1 MGCLCCC
8 CKKQQPIKMEEKILP
23 PPIDIQAL
31 LRKYAH
37 LVTEWVVQENEA
49 DILRII
55 KEGFSPD
62 LIFDA
67 GGYETT
73 ILILTIA
80 FKKDKLTQAVLNHP
94 QNLNVVVKPNND
106 SALVMAISHRNVHI
120 TELLLQKGANRNILG
135 PEGKSPV
142 ELATKQLN
150 QCKESSDE
158 QGVQVMGE
166 IKNMLQNYLQ
176 N

>member
-8 CKKQQPIKMEEKILP
+8 CKKPQVKVEEKVQP

-37 LVTEWVVQENEA
+37 LVTEWVVQENEKE
-49 DILRII
+49 ILKII

-80 FKKDKLTQAVLNHP
+80 FKKDKLTQSVLDHP
-94 QNLNVVVKPNND
+94 QNINVVVKPNND
-106 SALVMAISHRNVHI
+106 SALVMAISHRNIQI
-120 TELLLQKGANRNILG
+120 TQLLLQKGANRNILG

-150 QCKESSDE
+150 QCKESNDE
-158 QGVQVMGE
+158 QGVQVMGD
-166 IKNMLQNYLQ
+166 IKNMLQSYLQ

>member
-8 CKKQQPIKMEEKILP
+8 CKKPQPVKIEEKVE

-37 LVTEWVVQENEA
+37 LVTEWVVQENETE
-49 DILRII
+49 ILKII
-55 KEGFSPD
+55 NEGFSPD

-80 FKKDKLTQAVLNHP
+80 FKKDKLTQAVLNYP

-120 TELLLQKGANRNILG
+120 TQLLLQKGANRNILG
-135 PEGKSPV
+135 PEGKSLV

-150 QCKESSDE
+150 QCKESNDE

-166 IKNMLQNYLQ
+166 IKNMLQSYLQ